1 MWLFSRKGAS
11 GFSGSSTAE
20 EVTQGIDGTGLTAI
34 VTGASSGI
42 GTETTRV
49 LALRGVHVV
58 MGVRNMAAGQEVKE
72 AIVKEIPTAKVDVM
86 ELDLS
91 SMASVRKFASE
102 FNSSGLPLNILINN
116 AGTTGPYM
124 LSKDNIE
131 MLFATNHLGHFLLTS
146 LLLDTMK
153 KTTQESGKEGRIV
166 IVSSE
171 GHRFT
176 YRGGIRFDNINDKSG
191 YSSPFAYGQSKL
203 ANVLHANEL
212 ARRFKEDG
220 VDITA
225 NSLHP
230 GAIVT
235 NIFRHSSILSGLV
248 NTVGKYVL
256 KNVQQGAATTCYVAL
271 HPQVKGVSG
280 QYFSDCNI
288 AKPGA
293 QAKDPE
299 LAKKLWEFSTGER
312 RMWWFSRKG
321 PSGFSAS
328 STAEEVTQGI
338 DGTGLTAIVTGAS
351 SGIGTETT
359 RVLALR
365 GVHVVMG
372 VRNMSAGKEVKEAI
386 VKEIPTA
393 KVDAMEL
400 DLSSMASVR
409 KFASEYNSSGLPLN
423 ILINNAGIMA
433 VPYMLSKDNIEMQ
446 FATNH
451 LGHFLLT
458 NLLLDTMKKT
468 TRKSRKEGRI
478 VNVSSM
484 AHRYP
489 YREGIRFDKINDKS
503 GYSSL
508 FAYGQSKLANVLHA
522 NELARRFKEDGVD
535 ITANSLHPGAIVTN
549 LFRCSSIV
557 SGLVN
562 TVGKLVLKNVQ
573 QGAATTCYVALHPQ
587 VKGVSGQYFS
597 DCNIAKPSSQAK
609 DPELAKKLW
618 EFSMN
623 LVK

>member
-1 MWLFSRKGAS
+1 MWLFSRKGPSGFSASSTAEEVTQGIDGTGLTAIVTEAFVICTNWHMPVLMDTVITGASSAGKEIKGAIVKEIPSPKVDVMELDLSSMASVRKFASEYNSSSLPLNLLMFNETFSSNEVRKIGILSQSIAAYMLMAKLSNILHTNELARPFKEDGVNMTANSLYPGMIVTKLFRHSNIVTGSCNHMLCGIASTGEGDTTSSLCLMDYGTKQMNTPTGPNKPPTPRRGEEKDVAFQQKGAS
-11 GFSGSSTAE
+11 GFSSSSTAE

-34 VTGASSGI
+34 VTGVLVIYRSISGI

-91 SMASVRKFASE
+91 SMASIRKFASE

-191 YSSPFAYGQSKL
+191 PVDLICWKTVLNPHSPPTAQNQIPILYCCCQPSLPIVSRRQSIIAGYTCVKFHSTRPLYNIDTQYSSPFAYGQSKL

-212 ARRFKEDG
+212 ARLFKEDG

-299 LAKKLWEFSTGER
+299 LAKKLWEFSTGL
-312 RMWWFSRKG
+312 
-321 PSGFSAS
+321 
-328 STAEEVTQGI
+328 I
-338 DGTGLTAIVTGAS
+338 
-351 SGIGTETT
+351 
-359 RVLALR
+359 
-365 GVHVVMG
+365 
-372 VRNMSAGKEVKEAI
+372 
-386 VKEIPTA
+386 
-393 KVDAMEL
+393 
-400 DLSSMASVR
+400 
-409 KFASEYNSSGLPLN
+409 SE
-423 ILINNAGIMA
+423 
-433 VPYMLSKDNIEMQ
+433 
-446 FATNH
+446 
-451 LGHFLLT
+451 
-458 NLLLDTMKKT
+458 
-468 TRKSRKEGRI
+468 
-478 VNVSSM
+478 
-484 AHRYP
+484 
-489 YREGIRFDKINDKS
+489 
-503 GYSSL
+503 
-508 FAYGQSKLANVLHA
+508 
-522 NELARRFKEDGVD
+522 
-535 ITANSLHPGAIVTN
+535 
-549 LFRCSSIV
+549 
-557 SGLVN
+557 
-562 TVGKLVLKNVQ
+562 
-573 QGAATTCYVALHPQ
+573 
-587 VKGVSGQYFS
+587 
-597 DCNIAKPSSQAK
+597 
-609 DPELAKKLW
+609 
-618 EFSMN
+618 
-623 LVK
+623 